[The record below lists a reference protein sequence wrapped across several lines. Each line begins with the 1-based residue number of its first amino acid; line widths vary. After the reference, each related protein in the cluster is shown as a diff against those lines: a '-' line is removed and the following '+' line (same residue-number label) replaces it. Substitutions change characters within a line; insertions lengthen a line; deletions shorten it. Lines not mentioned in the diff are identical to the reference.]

1 MPEVNCIVVVS
12 FHGACDTENFPFAE
26 LVITVAV
33 SDQPVA
39 VLLSALRYTAVSAAV
54 EILVIVNTG
63 EVNTRV
69 WGLMA
74 WTCVSGKSPERKAV
88 SMG

>member
-12 FHGACDTENFPFAE
+12 FHGDCKTENFAFDE
-26 LVITVAV
+26 EDITVAV

-54 EILVIVNTG
+54 DMLVMVKAE
-63 EVNTRV
+63 EVNVSPLGVMV
-69 WGLMA
+69 WV
-74 WTCVSGKSPERKAV
+74 CVSDESPERKAV
-88 SMG
+88 IIG

>member
-12 FHGACDTENFPFAE
+12 FHGDCKTENFAFDE
-26 LVITVAV
+26 EDITVAV

-54 EILVIVNTG
+54 DMLVIVNG
-63 EVNTRV
+63 EEANTRV
-69 WGLMA
+69 LGLMA
-74 WTCVSGKSPERKAV
+74 WT
-88 SMG
+88 